1 MPILR
6 ANATKRRILGTFRM
20 LLAVCV
26 LLTHSASKDLPH
38 LLGTFAV
45 ESFFV
50 ISGFYMALVL
60 TEKYTRAN
68 LGDSW
73 AANFYLS
80 RYLRLYPIYILSAL
94 ARVLLAVF
102 VVVVIGRSA
111 IFEAWTQLLSL
122 PLTVRNVL
130 LIIWAMVSN
139 LTIFFYDLVPVI
151 AVHDHQAVLT
161 TDPSLT
167 QINAWDLTANVL
179 AWSLGVELTFYLL
192 APYLLKRSNRQLF
205 GLLLLG
211 AALKIWAIIHID
223 GDLPYRLFPFVFVNF
238 LCGVLAYRLRSVL
251 GGFARKYAPLICYC
265 LMLALLFA
273 LPTGWRYWEY
283 SLLTIGVTALI
294 LPTLFNYS
302 GSSHFDNRLAEFS
315 YPFYLLHPLALS
327 LVYSTLIKRAGI
339 TNDYLIF
346 ACETALTLAFA
357 YVVLSLEARYVEP
370 YRQRLG
376 RPRVTLSVATQ

>member
-1 MPILR
+1 
-6 ANATKRRILGTFRM
+6 LGTFRI
-20 LLAVCV
+20 LLAACV

-68 LGDSW
+68 LGNSW
-73 AANFYLS
+73 VVNFYLS
-80 RYLRLYPIYILSAL
+80 RYIRLYPIYILSAL
-94 ARVLLAVF
+94 ARVLLAVL
-102 VVVVIGRSA
+102 VVVLIGRSA

-122 PLTVRNVL
+122 PLTVSNVL

-139 LTIFFYDLVPVI
+139 LTIFFYDWVAII
-151 AVHDHQAVLT
+151 AVHNHQAVLT
-161 TDPSLT
+161 IDPSLT

-192 APYLLKRSNRQLF
+192 APYLLKRSNRQLL
-205 GLLLLG
+205 GLFLLG

-223 GDLPYRLFPFVFVNF
+223 GDLPYRLFPFVFVDF
-238 LCGVLAYRLRSVL
+238 LCGVLAYRLRALL
-251 GGFARKYAPLICYC
+251 GGFGRKYAPWVCYC

-273 LPTGWRYWEY
+273 LPNGWRYWEY
-283 SLLTIGVTALI
+283 SLLTLGVTALI

-302 GSSHFDNRLAEFS
+302 ASSHFDNRLAEFS
-315 YPFYLLHPLALS
+315 YPFYLLHPLALN

-339 TNDYLIF
+339 TNDYFIF
-346 ACETALTLAFA
+346 ACEAALTLALA

-370 YRQRLG
+370 YRQRLS
-376 RPRVTLSVATQ
+376 RPRATLSVAAQ